1 MLVILRGKALGLLSP
16 KSTTAL
22 KDFSPLSETLAILK
36 DVIDGFWNSFS
47 QETEVIA
54 INEARTITVNIESL
68 VFFIIGVARGSSGR
82 APQKLCLAKIIKM
95 CRY

>member
-68 VFFIIGVARGSSGR
+68 VFFIIGVARGVVAER
-82 APQKLCLAKIIKM
+82 PQSFVLQK
-95 CRY
+95 

>member
-68 VFFIIGVARGSSGR
+68 VLFIIGVARGVVAER
-82 APQKLCLAKIIKM
+82 PQSFVLQK
-95 CRY
+95 